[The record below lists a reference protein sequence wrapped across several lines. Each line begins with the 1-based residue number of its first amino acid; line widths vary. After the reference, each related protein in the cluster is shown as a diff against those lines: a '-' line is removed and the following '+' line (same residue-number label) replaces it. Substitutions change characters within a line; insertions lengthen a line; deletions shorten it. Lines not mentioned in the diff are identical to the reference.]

1 MCVTAVG
8 KVIWLA
14 FWNDPDMKRFSV
26 ALATIICIILQLAMA
41 SVIWMSF
48 RGVDNIT
55 LYFGFLNGK
64 LSKAFY
70 LLFCSML
77 VYPLNYEG
85 NDGIKWPFVLTA
97 IGLTAAASLQ
107 ITKYCCKTTNDTHD
121 EEPMMDD
128 RSGARATSQ
137 ENLI

>member
-1 MCVTAVG
+1 MTAVG
-8 KVIWLA
+8 KVIWLFA
-14 FWNDPDMKRFSV
+14 IPDPDMKKFSA
-26 ALATIICIILQLAMA
+26 ALATIICVVLQLTMA

-64 LSKAFY
+64 LSKAFF

-85 NDGIKWPFVLTA
+85 NNEFKWPFVLTA
-97 IGLTAAASLQ
+97 VGLTAAASLQ

-121 EEPMMDD
+121 EEPMTDD